1 MDQTAYPPN
10 QDQATDNS
18 LLVQPASTSRG
29 IKPVIVGIL
38 CLLVLGG
45 GFYLGNNYQIVWTSG
60 PIPWPTVLG
69 TNSGNN
75 PLDNPL
81 FGQVQELMRTKYL
94 RASELDQ
101 QQMLYGAIAG
111 MVNSAGDPYT
121 SFYDP
126 DQNQDAQSQ
135 LSGKYEGIGAELG
148 FNKERQLSVIA
159 PIKGTPAEAAGI
171 QASDIIVKID
181 DTDTQDMTLTE
192 AVSLIRGEAGTEV
205 KLTVF
210 HPGAE
215 ESEVIAIT
223 RQQITITSVDL
234 TFEDNPA
241 AEGEDDDLAYLK
253 LSRFGDTTEQEWDQ
267 AVDQIL
273 QRDAKA
279 LVLDLRNNPG
289 GYLQTAI
296 HIGSEFFKDGVIVG
310 QQDASGQVQNFN
322 VDHAGRLQN
331 IPVVVLINQGS
342 ASASEIVSGALQA
355 RDRAE
360 VIGVTS
366 FGKGSVQQ
374 VIDLPN
380 NTSLHVTIAKWL
392 LPNGQNIDKEG
403 IKPDSEVKIED
414 QDLEAQN
421 DPQLD
426 AALQSAGQAV
436 K

>member
-1 MDQTAYPPN
+1 
-10 QDQATDNS
+10 
-18 LLVQPASTSRG
+18 
-29 IKPVIVGIL
+29 
-38 CLLVLGG
+38 
-45 GFYLGNNYQIVWTSG
+45 
-60 PIPWPTVLG
+60 
-69 TNSGNN
+69 
-75 PLDNPL
+75 
-81 FGQVQELMRTKYL
+81 
-94 RASELDQ
+94 
-101 QQMLYGAIAG
+101 
-111 MVNSAGDPYT
+111 
-121 SFYDP
+121 
-126 DQNQDAQSQ
+126 
-135 LSGKYEGIGAELG
+135 
-148 FNKERQLSVIA
+148 
-159 PIKGTPAEAAGI
+159 
-171 QASDIIVKID
+171 
-181 DTDTQDMTLTE
+181 MTLTE

-210 HPGAE
+210 HLGAE

-234 TFEDNPA
+234 TFEDNPTV
-241 AEGEDDDLAYLK
+241 EGEDDDLAYLK
-253 LSRFGDTTEQEWDQ
+253 LSRFGDTTDQEWDQ

-310 QQDASGQVQNFN
+310 QQDASGEVQNFN
-322 VDHAGRLQN
+322 VDHVGRLQN

-355 RDRAE
+355 RDRGE

-380 NTSLHVTIAKWL
+380 NTSLHVTIAKWM

-403 IKPDSEVKIED
+403 IKPDREVKIEE
-414 QDLEAQN
+414 QDLEAQK

-426 AALQSAGQAV
+426 AALQSAGQAA

>member
-1 MDQTAYPPN
+1 MDQSAQSSIENRIENPTPP
-10 QDQATDNS
+10 TEPEVMS
-18 LLVQPASTSRG
+18 HGIRPA
-29 IKPVIVGIL
+29 IVGVL
-38 CLLVLGG
+38 CLLVLSG
-45 GFYLGNNYQIVWTSG
+45 GFYLGNNYRIVWSSG
-60 PIPWPTVLG
+60 PISWPTVL
-69 TNSGNN
+69 NLSNKDNPLNN
-75 PLDNPL
+75 PL
-81 FGQVQELMRTKYL
+81 FAQVQELMRTKYL
-94 RASELDQ
+94 RANELDRQ
-101 QQMLYGAIAG
+101 EMLYGAIAG

-126 DQNQDAQSQ
+126 NQNQDAESQ

-148 FNKERQLSVIA
+148 YNKDKQLSVIA
-159 PIKGTPAEAAGI
+159 PIKDSPAVAAGI
-171 QASDIIVKID
+171 QAGDIIAKID
-181 DTDTQDMTLTE
+181 DKDTQNMSLTE
-192 AVSLIRGEAGTEV
+192 AVSLIRGEAGSEV

-210 HPGAE
+210 HLGAD

-241 AEGEDDDLAYLK
+241 TEAEDDDLAYLK
-253 LSRFGDTTEQEWDQ
+253 LSRFGDTTEQEWDN
-267 AVDQIL
+267 AVGQIL

-279 LVLDLRNNPG
+279 LILDLRNNPG
-289 GYLQTAI
+289 GYLQTSI

-310 QQDASGQVQNFN
+310 QQDTTGKVQNFN
-322 VDHAGRLQN
+322 VERAGRLQS

-360 VIGVTS
+360 IIGVTS

-380 NTSLHVTIAKWL
+380 DTSLHVTIAKWL

-403 IKPDSEVKIED
+403 IKPDQEVKIED
-414 QDLEAQN
+414 QDREAEQ
-421 DPQLD
+421 DPQLN
-426 AALQSAGQAV
+426 AALQTAGQAAN
-436 K
+436 